1 MYALKSARLPEAD
14 YAGPRGDAP
23 GGPGERAFSELPAV
37 LYLDPRAFTRD
48 CIGGWLRN
56 SLNGFEVCVMSDPE
70 QIETMAIAGDRVRA
84 VIINADPE
92 RLFSAT
98 VARLLTRL
106 RELLPE
112 IRSPSCR
119 TTKTRRVSRR
129 ASSSACAAI
138 SPPAWRRKWR
148 LAPCTSCASA
158 AHSPLRPR
166 CCARAIA
173 SRAPRATRMI
183 EGFTPRQAQILDCLR
198 PGMANKL
205 VAYELSMCESAHKK
219 YHEEAEGHQPHPSC

>member
-98 VARLLTRL
+98 VARLLTRV

-112 IRSPSCR
+112 IPLAV
-119 TTKTRRVSRR
+119 VSDHEDAESIQEGFQLGVRGYIPTSL
-129 ASSSACAAI
+129 ASKVAIGAVHLVCIGGTFAPAAALLCQ
-138 SPPAWRRKWR
+138 SDRQPRPAGNADDRG
-148 LAPCTSCASA
+148 LHPTSGADSGL
-158 AHSPLRPR
+158 P
-166 CCARAIA
+166 
-173 SRAPRATRMI
+173 APRY
-183 EGFTPRQAQILDCLR
+183 G
-198 PGMANKL
+198 
-205 VAYELSMCESAHKK
+205 
-219 YHEEAEGHQPHPSC
+219 